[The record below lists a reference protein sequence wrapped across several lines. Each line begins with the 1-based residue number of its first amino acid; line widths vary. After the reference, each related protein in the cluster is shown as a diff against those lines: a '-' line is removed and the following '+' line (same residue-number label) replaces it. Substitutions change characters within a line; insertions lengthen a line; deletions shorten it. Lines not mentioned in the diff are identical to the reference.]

1 MKVIKYIFALIGL
14 AMLFGA
20 YSLYSGTQS
29 FLETAVSTQGTV
41 IDLRRSRSSDGDDT
55 YAPVVQ
61 FNTNGGESI
70 EFTSSTSSNPPSYS
84 RGEPVE
90 VLYQEDSPYDAKI
103 KGFFSLWG
111 AALIVG
117 IFGAIFFLIGFSII
131 FFGMKK
137 TKMVEDLKK
146 NGTRVNAEFQSVQLN
161 TTLKV
166 NGRNPYQIL
175 AQWQNPTTTE
185 IHIFNSDNLWFDP
198 TDYIKSDVIEVL
210 VDMQNPKKY
219 HVDTSFLPKIAK

>member
-1 MKVIKYIFALIGL
+1 
-14 AMLFGA
+14 
-20 YSLYSGTQS
+20 
-29 FLETAVSTQGTV
+29 
-41 IDLRRSRSSDGDDT
+41 
-55 YAPVVQ
+55 
-61 FNTNGGESI
+61 
-70 EFTSSTSSNPPSYS
+70 
-84 RGEPVE
+84 
-90 VLYQEDSPYDAKI
+90 
-103 KGFFSLWG
+103 
-111 AALIVG
+111 
-117 IFGAIFFLIGFSII
+117 
-131 FFGMKK
+131 MKK

>member
-1 MKVIKYIFALIGL
+1 M
-14 AMLFGA
+14 
-20 YSLYSGTQS
+20 
-29 FLETAVSTQGTV
+29 
-41 IDLRRSRSSDGDDT
+41 
-55 YAPVVQ
+55 
-61 FNTNGGESI
+61 
-70 EFTSSTSSNPPSYS
+70 
-84 RGEPVE
+84 
-90 VLYQEDSPYDAKI
+90 LYQEDSPYDAKI

-175 AQWQNPTTTE
+175 A
-185 IHIFNSDNLWFDP
+185 
-198 TDYIKSDVIEVL
+198 
-210 VDMQNPKKY
+210 
-219 HVDTSFLPKIAK
+219 